1 MKEIHRGQH
10 TLLFPERTEK
20 FARVQIEELL
30 ISLALGQAERRGQ
43 DGGEKTGQMSIP
55 SFYEEAG

>member
-1 MKEIHRGQH
+1 MKEIRRGQH
-10 TLLFPERTEK
+10 TLLFPERTEE
-20 FARVQIEELL
+20 FACLQIEELL
-30 ISLALGQAERRGQ
+30 ISLALGQAERREQ